1 MFKHKNYKRNLNNKK
16 GNKATKYKGNIVYI
30 IMLVVGF
37 LATFSYVGTI
47 WASNAGDIILNIFAM
62 LGSGIFCSGIVSL
75 IVEKAGK
82 KRQREFLL
90 FKFVGILS
98 ILIREELRSL
108 SLLFVLDI
116 KEENKEKVEVD
127 ISYKE
132 AVNKILSY
140 LGELIKKEPEET
152 KQAPT
157 SPKFT
162 VQYGKMKDAY
172 GYGHTLSYY
181 NRLIVA
187 LSELTANESLF
198 LIEGVFTEDEINAL
212 SSLWNFINLIKM
224 SSEMGDYLTTLE
236 RKKSFY
242 NQLQDKCQ
250 FLNSFFRQIEKFDIM
265 KEKHG
270 QAETI

>member
-16 GNKATKYKGNIVYI
+16 KNKATKYKGNIVYI
-30 IMLVVGF
+30 IMLVAGF

-98 ILIREELRSL
+98 ILIREELLYLSSL
-108 SLLFVLDI
+108 YVLDI
-116 KEENKEKVEVD
+116 KEENKETVEVD

-181 NRLIVA
+181 NSLIVA

-212 SSLWNFINLIKM
+212 YGLQNFINPIKM
-224 SSEMGDYLTTLE
+224 SSEMGNYLTTLE
-236 RKKSFY
+236 RKKFFY